1 MHQINFLYGRS
12 YQINFLYGRS
22 YQNNPMYG
30 RPYPNNFLH
39 GKTTIRLLAL
49 VTLLITG
56 VCSANNLSTE
66 AFYIKA
72 DEMHFDLESN
82 SSIYKGNVTI
92 KQGNI
97 ELSGDHVEIRQS
109 NNAISKITASGS
121 PAKFQQKNDNGKIM
135 QAQSK
140 HIKYSADENKLVM
153 IENARLVQNEQV
165 IESNHISYD
174 TKKQALIA
182 GQKSIQPDAQ
192 QRVKMTLTPTTE
204 Q

>member
-1 MHQINFLYGRS
+1 MSQNNLTYGRS
-12 YQINFLYGRS
+12 YQD
-22 YQNNPMYG
+22 NPMYG
-30 RPYPNNFLH
+30 MSYQSNFLH
-39 GKTTIRLLAL
+39 GKTIMQIFILT
-49 VTLLITG
+49 TLLITG

-66 AFYIKA
+66 AFYINA
-72 DEMHFDLESN
+72 DEMHFDLDSN

-92 KQGNI
+92 RQGNI
-97 ELSGDHVEIRQS
+97 ELSGDHVEIKQS
-109 NNAISKITASGS
+109 NNSISKITASGN
-121 PAKFQQKNDNGKIM
+121 PAKFQQINDNGKIM

-140 HIKYSADENKLVM
+140 HIKYSADNNKLVM

-182 GQKSIQPDAQ
+182 GQKSKEPDSQ